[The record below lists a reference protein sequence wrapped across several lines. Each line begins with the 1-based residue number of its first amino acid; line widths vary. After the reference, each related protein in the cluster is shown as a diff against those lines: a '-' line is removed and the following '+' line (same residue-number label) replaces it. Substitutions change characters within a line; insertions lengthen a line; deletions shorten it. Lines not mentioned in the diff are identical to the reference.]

1 MKKSLL
7 LLIVAIFTLTT
18 AFDAS
23 AKWTDRNTFGL
34 KGPVK
39 AVQDKKNGN
48 LYFEEDG
55 TYILEDVSRDEY
67 GRIESIGADMQ
78 GTYYTYN
85 NNKQVKSTSYLAGNS
100 YSSETTYF
108 YNTKGQIIKTIETTA
123 NHSVLGDKYNW
134 NEKNTTTY
142 TYQAFDSYGNW
153 TKRTAI
159 TGKKR
164 AVETRTITYYSS
176 SQKPTI
182 PSDIVNKEAQNS
194 KNWIVKNKDSKFF
207 HYDSY
212 EKAFSDETSN
222 ATQGEIINGVKIGNY
237 IYDCDDYGEDYI
249 YVYNAADC
257 VPATTSN
264 FIPLSYGGA
273 NGTRLSDGSTLYIVP
288 FNPGKYTISGA
299 KSKSQLIGT
308 YVMVFENPNWKEP
321 INGRCYTAVVNITKT
336 NKGYCL
342 TNAYGIYGKDL
353 SAKNIVSKTGALLK
367 NAKIEKGEQ
376 DMICEPKWVVEFPG
390 LIERGIPI
398 GFVTK

>member
-18 AFDAS
+18 AFDAK
-23 AKWTDRNTFGL
+23 AEWTDRNTFGL

-39 AVQDKKNGN
+39 AVFENN
-48 LYFEEDG
+48 SNYATWEFEEDG
-55 TYILEDVSRDEY
+55 DIIYEEGDLYWQCILRDDYDRITQINGIKYSYNNKGQIKEEHIRWTY
-67 GRIESIGADMQ
+67 A
-78 GTYYTYN
+78 TYTYN
-85 NNKQVKSTSYLAGNS
+85 A
-100 YSSETTYF
+100 
-108 YNTKGQIIKTIETTA
+108 KGQAIKKVECEEGPDGRYTT
-123 NHSVLGDKYNW
+123 
-134 NEKNTTTY
+134 TTTY

-212 EKAFSDETSN
+212 EKAFSDGTSN

-308 YVMVFENPNWKEP
+308 YMMVFENPNWKEP

>member
-1 MKKSLL
+1 MKKLLL

-18 AFDAS
+18 AFDAN

-39 AVQDKKNGN
+39 AVDGN
-48 LYFEEDG
+48 NLCFEEDG
-55 TYILEDVSRDEY
+55 TLYLMSGERIIIDSRDKL
-67 GRIESIGADMQ
+67 GRITSLRWAEMPEFYEYVYNPKGQLIKESYSGGTGMDESIIK
-78 GTYYTYN
+78 YTYN
-85 NNKQVKSTSYLAGNS
+85 AK
-100 YSSETTYF
+100 E
-108 YNTKGQIIKTIETTA
+108 QIIKQ
-123 NHSVLGDKYNW
+123 
-134 NEKNTTTY
+134 NENGYITTY

-164 AVETRTITYYSS
+164 TVETRTITYYSS